1 MPGGTTGTEMRDISG
16 PEITRTEITL
26 ASAESM
32 EIASILWWNVTA
44 TPFHQFN
51 YLMTVYLYEKML
63 SLIIHFTNICVLQV
77 LSRTKTFC
85 PSLVWILVEL
95 YWKLR
100 LVSTRWDGSC
110 ALELLSPDCP
120 RRVRIFGGLAT
131 PWMDFIPSWER
142 KWWNLFSAI
151 LINFLVMWVSRMKF
165 NYSIQITYHW
175 LFNSFNFCNRISEMD
190 RLHWRQ
196 ISARPFLRPAEFWI
210 HHNWKNSVPFGS
222 GERRKCHGFEIGKF
236 HGTEKGNLF
245 FLFHGSVEL
254 FF

>member
-32 EIASILWWNVTA
+32 EIALILWWNVTA

-51 YLMTVYLYEKML
+51 YLMTVYLYEKICFFNN
-63 SLIIHFTNICVLQV
+63 SLTNNCVLQV
-77 LSRTKTFC
+77 LSRTKMFC

-95 YWKLR
+95 YWKPR

-120 RRVRIFGGLAT
+120 RRVRILGGLVTA
-131 PWMDFIPSWER
+131 WMDFTPSWER

-151 LINFLVMWVSRMKF
+151 LINFLMMRVSRMKF
-165 NYSIQITYHW
+165 NYSIQITYY
-175 LFNSFNFCNRISEMD
+175 R
-190 RLHWRQ
+190 
-196 ISARPFLRPAEFWI
+196 
-210 HHNWKNSVPFGS
+210 
-222 GERRKCHGFEIGKF
+222 
-236 HGTEKGNLF
+236 
-245 FLFHGSVEL
+245 
-254 FF
+254 